1 MNGILEPWFLV
12 WFRFH
17 IRLCARLL
25 AQLIIQETQQHQTS
39 QIWIFLWQ
47 TLFRYDVWAQSADSS
62 TLNTQRPQ
70 RHTDMI
76 NKRLICQILQECN
89 TLHRLHCVSFSV
101 FNYCPT
107 GTAHLSFIWPN
118 TAAAKHVGCFNKS
131 DWHPPPSPDPPVAG
145 KPGPS
150 QVTSCTPLTTCL
162 TCCPLVGVS
171 ASLTS
176 SHFMLSTG
184 LSLVNNNID
193 FSWTVFFTWLSLPQK
208 GFDNHP
214 AFSWMLRP
222 NLAAWQEVLE

>member
-1 MNGILEPWFLV
+1 MMCGLKVQTVQRWTHRDHKDTLTWSIKGLFV
-12 WFRFH
+12 RFCRNATH
-17 IRLCARLL
+17 YIVS
-25 AQLIIQETQQHQTS
+25 T
-39 QIWIFLWQ
+39 
-47 TLFRYDVWAQSADSS
+47 VWAF
-62 TLNTQRPQ
+62 LF
-70 RHTDMI
+70 
-76 NKRLICQILQECN
+76 LITVL
-89 TLHRLHCVSFSV
+89 LV
-101 FNYCPT
+101 
-107 GTAHLSFIWPN
+107 AHLSFIWPN

>member
-1 MNGILEPWFLV
+1 MISRVVSFSYPS
-12 WFRFH
+12 
-17 IRLCARLL
+17 IARLL

-62 TLNTQRPQ
+62 TLNTQRLTWSIKGLFV
-70 RHTDMI
+70 RFCRNATHYIVSTVWAFLF
-76 NKRLICQILQECN
+76 LITVL
-89 TLHRLHCVSFSV
+89 LV
-101 FNYCPT
+101 
-107 GTAHLSFIWPN
+107 AHLSFIWPN

-162 TCCPLVGVS
+162 TCCPVVGVS

-176 SHFMLSTG
+176 SHCWV
-184 LSLVNNNID
+184 LVCH
-193 FSWTVFFTWLSLPQK
+193 W
-208 GFDNHP
+208 
-214 AFSWMLRP
+214 
-222 NLAAWQEVLE
+222 